1 MKKTAALLIFIIISI
16 VRANNS
22 FAQLPVEIRSGLI
35 YINDGTIGKPYP
47 NKYSDLTAS
56 LDKAL
61 KLHPNDTTCL
71 YLRAVL
77 YLRLNKIT
85 VNPDL
90 GNKIAFGN
98 LVIAKN
104 LAEKAINLKMENL
117 YLKVLRAELYK
128 ELTNRFMADQAWK
141 FTEHQI
147 AERKSQF
154 DNYKAITNKYYDE
167 LAVLDKQNAYDYQ
180 KLRVNAKY
188 PL

>member
-1 MKKTAALLIFIIISI
+1 MKKTAALLVFIIISI
-16 VRANNS
+16 FRGTYS
-22 FAQLPVEIRSGLI
+22 FAQLPLEIRSGLI
-35 YINDGTIGKPYP
+35 YVNDGTIGKPNA
-47 NKYSDLTAS
+47 NKYSALSDS
-56 LDKAL
+56 LDKVL

-77 YLRLNKIT
+77 YLQLNKIIS
-85 VNPDL
+85 NPDV
-90 GNKIAFGN
+90 GNKMAFGN
-98 LVIAKN
+98 LVIAKDM
-104 LAEKAINLKMENL
+104 AEKAVNLKMENL

-180 KLRVNAKY
+180 KLRVNGKY